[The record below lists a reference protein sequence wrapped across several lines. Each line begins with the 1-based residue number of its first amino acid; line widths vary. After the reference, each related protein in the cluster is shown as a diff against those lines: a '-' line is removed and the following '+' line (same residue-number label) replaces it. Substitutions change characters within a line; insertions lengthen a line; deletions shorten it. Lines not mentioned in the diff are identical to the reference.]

1 MDASYYKKYEPIFGA
16 WKIKKKLGEGNFGAV
31 FEIEREDFGT
41 TYHAALK
48 AITIPKNESELESI
62 MDDGMDASATQ
73 EYLEQFVEKIV
84 GEFVL
89 MSKLKG
95 NSNVVSYEDHQVVKH
110 ENGVGWDIL
119 IRMEL
124 LTPMLSYFKTN
135 NISKRD
141 IIKLGIDMCKALELC
156 QKYNIIHRDIKPENI
171 FISDSGDYKLGD
183 FGIAKEVEKTQSGL
197 TKTGTPTYMAPE
209 VYKGQPYGSS
219 VDLYS
224 LGVVLYRLLNHNRA
238 PFMPQYPKPISYKD
252 KEKAFIMRV
261 SGQKFPMPSNAGS
274 GRLAEIAMKACSYK
288 PEDRYSSPTQM
299 REDLEAILY
308 TEGEG
313 TIMFPGGDRVEVKSV
328 GYVSEEKSNKHID
341 VDDQTELTDDDSTE
355 LLDTSLNGKKNK
367 APKKKWLMPLIALIC
382 VVIIGIIGVVFLS
395 HKNDIPLVYDKTLPE
410 LEQVELID
418 PIEFSIDVLH
428 MNEYDFNLITKR
440 LDTYGV
446 KYTANKNTKTFA
458 VSRNDLGTTED
469 EITASI
475 EMITGVG
482 SLMFSDAKA
491 SSENSIMR
499 TDIESAY
506 VDKEASQF
514 VIELN
519 DDGKNKLDLLVDET
533 VDSGNSY
540 LSLFID
546 RKDRHHAY
554 VDQNDNIVIDMPT
567 EIINDDVITL
577 FSIKA
582 SAAEFEPSDNF
593 IKLIISVIVN
603 GEMTKEYN
611 IYIDEKYGITI
622 EGSEPIEDDEN
633 KEDDE
638 KIPDEPIDDKK
649 SEDDEQQNTDDKQ
662 EDTTDATQQPPEVTV
677 NPTPICNVC
686 GSTWHTVHP
695 SCSVCGSTSHMEHP
709 MCSVCGSTEHTVH
722 PSCKICGSITH
733 TVHPTC
739 PTCGSNEHSSHPTCA
754 ICGSTEH
761 TVHPTCPTCGSIEH
775 TTHPAEQTPP
785 TSSENAGMPEIYIDF
800 D

>member
-1 MDASYYKKYEPIFGA
+1 MDASYYKKYEPVFGA

-48 AITIPKNESELESI
+48 AITIPKNQAELDSI

-73 EYLEQFVEKIV
+73 KYLEQFVEKIV

-95 NSNVVSYEDHQVVKH
+95 NSNVVSYEDHQVIKH
-110 ENGVGWDIL
+110 EDGIGWDIL

-124 LTPMLSYFKTN
+124 LTPMMSHFKTN
-135 NISKRD
+135 AMTRRD
-141 IIKLGIDMCKALELC
+141 VIKLGIDMCRALELC

-238 PFMPQYPKPISYKD
+238 PFMPQYPNPISYKD

-261 SGQKFPMPSNAGS
+261 SGQKFPMPTNAGS

-313 TIMFPGGDRVEVKSV
+313 TIMFPGGDNVEVKSIA
-328 GYVSEEKSNKHID
+328 YVSDGKHSKPISA
-341 VDDQTELTDDDSTE
+341 DDLTELIDDDATE
-355 LLDTSLNGKKNK
+355 LLPTSSTGKRTKPTASGK
-367 APKKKWLMPLIALIC
+367 KKKWLIPLIACLC
-382 VVIIGIIGVVFLS
+382 AVIIGAAALFAMRDNTPIVDD
-395 HKNDIPLVYDKTLPE
+395 NIPVSGTEDE
-410 LEQVELID
+410 LENPV
-418 PIEFSIDVLH
+418 EFSMDVLH
-428 MNEYDFNLITKR
+428 MNESDFNLITKR

-446 KYTANKNTKTFA
+446 KYTANKDTKTFA
-458 VSRNDLGTTED
+458 VSRKDLGTTED
-469 EITASI
+469 EIAASI

-482 SLMFSDAKA
+482 SLMFTDANA
-491 SSENSIMR
+491 SSENSILR
-499 TDIESAY
+499 TDIASAY
-506 VDKEASQF
+506 VDKETSQF

-519 DDGKNKLDLLVDET
+519 DEGRNKLDILMDEI
-533 VDSGNSY
+533 VDSGSSY

-546 RKDRHHAY
+546 GKDRNYAS
-554 VDQNDNIVIDMPT
+554 VDQNDNIVMDMPA
-567 EIINDDVITL
+567 EVINDDVITL

-593 IKLIISVIVN
+593 VKLIISIIVN
-603 GEMTKEYN
+603 GEMTKEYD

-622 EGSEPIEDDEN
+622 DESEPIEDDEN

-638 KIPDEPIDDKK
+638 KIPDEPIEDKK
-649 SEDDEQQNTDDKQ
+649 PEEDEQQNTDNKQ
-662 EDTTDATQQPPEVTV
+662 EDTPGTTQQPPEVTV
-677 NPTPICNVC
+677 KPTPVCNVC

-695 SCSVCGSTSHMEHP
+695 SCPVCGSTSHTEHP
-709 MCSVCGSTEHTVH
+709 VCSVCGSVEHTVH
-722 PSCKICGSITH
+722 PSCSTCGSLTH

-739 PTCGSNEHSSHPTCA
+739 PTCGST
-754 ICGSTEH
+754 
-761 TVHPTCPTCGSIEH
+761 EH
-775 TTHPAEQTPP
+775 TTHPAETTPP
-785 TSSENAGMPEIYIDF
+785 TTSDNAGMPEIYIDF

>member
-1 MDASYYKKYEPIFGA
+1 MDASYYKKYEPVFGA

-48 AITIPKNESELESI
+48 AITIPKNQAELDSI

-73 EYLEQFVEKIV
+73 KYLEQFVEKIV

-95 NSNVVSYEDHQVVKH
+95 NSNVVSYEDHQVIKH
-110 ENGVGWDIL
+110 EDGIGWDIL

-124 LTPMLSYFKTN
+124 LTPMMSHFKTN
-135 NISKRD
+135 AMTRRD
-141 IIKLGIDMCKALELC
+141 VIKLGIDMCRALELC

-238 PFMPQYPKPISYKD
+238 PFMPQYPNPISYKD

-261 SGQKFPMPSNAGS
+261 SGQKFPMPTNAGS

-313 TIMFPGGDRVEVKSV
+313 TIMFPGGDNVEVKSIA
-328 GYVSEEKSNKHID
+328 YVSDGKHSKPISA
-341 VDDQTELTDDDSTE
+341 DDLTELIDDDATE
-355 LLDTSLNGKKNK
+355 LLPTSLTGKKVK
-367 APKKKWLMPLIALIC
+367 SSTPKKKKWLIPLIACLC
-382 VVIIGIIGVVFLS
+382 AVIIGGVALFALRNNPPVIDDENVPVS
-395 HKNDIPLVYDKTLPE
+395 GDE
-410 LEQVELID
+410 VELID
-418 PIEFSIDVLH
+418 PIEFSMDVLH
-428 MNEYDFNLITKR
+428 MNESDFNLITKR

-446 KYTANKNTKTFA
+446 KYTANKDTKTFA
-458 VSRNDLGTTED
+458 VSRNDLGATDD
-469 EITASI
+469 EIAASI

-482 SLMFSDAKA
+482 SLMFSDANA
-491 SSENSIMR
+491 TSENFILR
-499 TDIESAY
+499 TDIASAY

-514 VIELN
+514 VIELK
-519 DDGKNKLDLLVDET
+519 DDGKDKLDLLMDET
-533 VDSGNSY
+533 VDSGSSY

-546 RKDRHHAY
+546 GKDRHYAS
-554 VDQNDNIVIDMPT
+554 VDQNGNIVIDMPA
-567 EIINDDVITL
+567 EVINDDVITL

-593 IKLIISVIVN
+593 VKLIISIIVN
-603 GEMTKEYN
+603 GEMTKEYD

-622 EGSEPIEDDEN
+622 EEAEPVEDSEN
-633 KEDDE
+633 KEDE

-649 SEDDEQQNTDDKQ
+649 PEDDEQQNTDDKR
-662 EDTTDATQQPPEVTV
+662 EDTPGTTQQPPEVTV
-677 NPTPICNVC
+677 KPTPVCNVC

-695 SCSVCGSTSHMEHP
+695 SCSVCGSTSHTEHP
-709 MCSVCGSTEHTVH
+709 VCSVCGSVEHTVH
-722 PSCKICGSITH
+722 PSCNICGSLTH

-739 PTCGSNEHSSHPTCA
+739 S
-754 ICGSTEH
+754 
-761 TVHPTCPTCGSIEH
+761 TCGSIEH
-775 TTHPAEQTPP
+775 TTHPAETTPP
-785 TSSENAGMPEIYIDF
+785 TTSDNAGMPEIYIDF